1 MSAAKRNTRKR
12 VTPHEVRT
20 SVRSEQPAPFY
31 LFHGEESYG
40 RERLYRQALEALR
53 PEVAPD
59 FNVDVFHGDNVDP
72 ERLLEIYNSY
82 PMMAPRRVV
91 VLRDA
96 DRLPAAQA
104 KDLEPLVES
113 PAETSIFVATGA
125 KLDMRRKLFQQMGR
139 QGMAVEFR
147 VPFDNKLPE
156 VIGEMA
162 SERGLT
168 LAPEAVDLL
177 RLYVG
182 SQLAEMDNELEK
194 LSIYVGDRDD
204 TRVSARDV
212 EELVGLTRGSSVF
225 EFTDAVGR
233 GDRPAA
239 VALLQSLLDQGEE
252 PHRLVP
258 LLTRH
263 LQLLL
268 RARQLERQRLAPQEM
283 ARSLGV
289 APFFLDDYRK
299 QARAASEALL
309 WRGLM
314 ALRRADDLLKSGGG
328 RARYRAIMDLCLAA
342 LMPSAP
348 RATPNTRG

>member
-20 SVRSEQPAPFY
+20 SARSEKPAPFY

-59 FNVDVFHGDNVDP
+59 FNVDIFHGDNVDP

-194 LSIYVGDRDD
+194 LSIYVGDRAD

-263 LQLLL
+263 LQLLPRRL
-268 RARQLERQRLAPQEM
+268 PQAGPCGQRGPALARADGPAACRRPAQERRRARALSGDHG
-283 ARSLGV
+283 SLPGG
-289 APFFLDDYRK
+289 AD
-299 QARAASEALL
+299 ALGTTGNPHHKGL
-309 WRGLM
+309 TAFSHHSILCFRG
-314 ALRRADDLLKSGGG
+314 K
-328 RARYRAIMDLCLAA
+328 
-342 LMPSAP
+342 
-348 RATPNTRG
+348 